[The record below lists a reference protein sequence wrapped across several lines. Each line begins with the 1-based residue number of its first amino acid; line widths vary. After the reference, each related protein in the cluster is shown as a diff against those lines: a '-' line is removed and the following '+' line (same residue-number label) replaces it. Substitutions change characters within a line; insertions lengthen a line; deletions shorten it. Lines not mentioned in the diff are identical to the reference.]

1 VISLPGVGS
10 DIPPLY
16 FGQMTRRWQCAAL
29 GLIAIAL
36 TAELRA
42 AQTEQPKGVA
52 VLQRVLAAL
61 KPGGRVVLCEPV
73 PRTAKQ
79 ARATQMEDHVLD
91 PVLIL
96 EDLRA
101 AGFQIVD
108 RQDAFATN
116 FGGTKF
122 GFIVARRP

>member
-1 VISLPGVGS
+1 
-10 DIPPLY
+10 
-16 FGQMTRRWQCAAL
+16 MTRRWQCAVL